1 MKKALVY
8 VSIIILLVLAFGCAK
23 KKAEGPGTGETA
35 AAADIAK
42 FDEGCAAFREA
53 IRFVS
58 LTPNE
63 GKAAEAAAQ
72 SEEAFGEVM
81 HAWPD
86 EPPDELEG
94 DNEWADRIASLTKI
108 MGDIKS
114 QVGADDS
121 DGAKA
126 SILEAQKLILV
137 LHEKNNT
144 NTAGDEAVRLLVI
157 ADEMNLAFAEK
168 RFNDMKHIMPNMREA
183 QKNFFGSTMPPSAR
197 GREDKFDD
205 LKDKVYDGVEKFAEA
220 ADRET
225 RRAELDELIKVTTE
239 FYVEFG

>member
-1 MKKALVY
+1 MKKVLVY
-8 VSIIILLVLAFGCAK
+8 VSIIMLLVLAFGCAK
-23 KKAEGPGTGETA
+23 KKAKGPGTGET

-42 FDEGCAAFREA
+42 FDEGRAAFREA

-58 LTPNE
+58 LTPNK
-63 GKAAEAAAQ
+63 GKAAEAAGQ
-72 SEEAFGEVM
+72 SEEAFGEVKRS
-81 HAWPD
+81 WPD
-86 EPPDELEG
+86 EPPDEFEG
-94 DNEWADRIASLTKI
+94 DNEWADRISSLAKI
-108 MGDIKS
+108 MSDIKN
-114 QVGADDS
+114 QMGAGNF

-157 ADEMNLAFAEK
+157 ADEMNLAFSEK

-197 GREDKFDD
+197 GREDKFDN

-220 ADRET
+220 PDREA